1 MWKRAVCAKDCPD
14 TCGLL
19 AKVENGRITSVK
31 GDPQHPYTNG
41 FICNK
46 ASYFPEHVH
55 SPARI
60 TKPLKRVGPKGSG
73 EFKEIS
79 WDRALEETA
88 SRMMAVSEAFGP
100 EAILPYS
107 YAGHM
112 GLVHRHA
119 GHAFFNRLGASALKY
134 TICGPAAAAGFEASL
149 GIGPSTE
156 IQWASQSD
164 FIIIWGSNTLTT
176 NIHAW
181 PWFTKARKNGAAL
194 IVIDPYVNSTAR
206 RADVHLMLKARNRR
220 GPGSVHDAGAHRAG
234 YGGP

>member
-60 TKPLKRVGPKGSG
+60 TKPLKRVGPKGFG
-73 EFKEIS
+73 GFKQIS
-79 WDRALEETA
+79 WDQALEETS
-88 SRMMAVSEAFGP
+88 SRMMSISEAFGP

-119 GHAFFNRLGASALKY
+119 GHAFSTGW
-134 TICGPAAAAGFEASL
+134 GPVF
-149 GIGPSTE
+149 
-156 IQWASQSD
+156 
-164 FIIIWGSNTLTT
+164 
-176 NIHAW
+176 
-181 PWFTKARKNGAAL
+181 
-194 IVIDPYVNSTAR
+194 
-206 RADVHLMLKARNRR
+206 
-220 GPGSVHDAGAHRAG
+220 
-234 YGGP
+234 